1 MRTNV
6 ITPLSE
12 LATRGLCRDRDG
24 GTDRRNP
31 VLVRLLEQRDE
42 QIRFVDETLA
52 RVEADGR
59 DLVDAERNNLTAAR
73 SRIGELDAQIEPL
86 EEFEELRS
94 AHRSTT
100 SRYSSSQ
107 QRADQGGDR
116 GRGAAYTEP
125 RGHEYRSAGEII
137 VDRVL
142 AHDGNADAVD
152 RLVGAGL
159 HRDLTG
165 QARSMVSRV
174 EDQQRALVHQ
184 TTANTPGLLPEPIVG
199 AIDNDTD
206 AQRPFMSSLGV
217 KPLGGIPGK
226 TFERPTV
233 TQHTQVGEQAAEKDE
248 LVSRQ
253 LVISGVPFSKRTFGG
268 ALNVSRQD
276 IDWTSPAAWDAIL
289 TDLQEQYA
297 LETENAAADA
307 FAAAIVATV
316 ENGAAVGQ
324 AGTLQQIAT
333 AFYAAASGAYGGSG
347 RLPNHVWMSLDMWA
361 LYGPV
366 LDTAAAALNA
376 GAGPGNDS
384 AVNSF
389 EGQVLRLPRTV
400 VPSFPAGTLIVGVKE
415 RTEVYEERIGLLQA
429 VQPSVLGV
437 EIAYGGYMASGTLRP
452 GAFRKIINAA

>member
-1 MRTNV
+1 MRNLNT
-6 ITPLSE
+6 L
-12 LATRGLCRDRDG
+12 GLCRDRDG
-24 GTDRRNP
+24 GTDPRNP

-52 RVEADGR
+52 RVEQDGR

-86 EEFEELRS
+86 EEFEQLRT

-100 SRYSSSQ
+100 SRYSSSAPGE
-107 QRADQGGDR
+107 RREAVR
-116 GRGAAYTEP
+116 TEP
-125 RGHEYRSAGEII
+125 RGHEYRSAGAVI
-137 VDRVL
+137 VDRIL
-142 AHDGNADAVD
+142 AHDGNADACE
-152 RLVGAGL
+152 RLFTAGL

-165 QARSMVSRV
+165 QARAMVDRF
-174 EDQQRALVHQ
+174 EDRMPSQSRALVHQ
-184 TTANTPGLLPEPIVG
+184 TTDNTPGLLPEPIVG

-206 AQRPFMSSLGV
+206 AQRPFMTSIGV
-217 KPLGGIPGK
+217 KTLGGIPGK

-248 LVSRQ
+248 LPSRQ

-307 FAAAIVATV
+307 FAAAVVATV

-452 GAFRKIINAA
+452 AAFRKIINAA